1 MTHLYLLRVLLGI
14 SKMFDLTGDRLF
26 GAIVRAGIESDIF
39 QNAACGLPVT
49 IDQASIPGA
58 HIQFLCDPPVIA
70 RYVSVDDDKTFQTD
84 EYASSLT
91 LCEVKIEEYSMDE
104 CPQHG
109 RMPSNNKLQFRAFC
123 FMWEVYFLHGIHS
136 GFSAIS
142 LKIFCDRL
150 LKIICQMLVLMFTST
165 FFT

>member
-1 MTHLYLLRVLLGI
+1 
-14 SKMFDLTGDRLF
+14 MFNLTGDRLF

-49 IDQASIPGA
+49 MDQASIPGA

-104 CPQHG
+104 CPQT
-109 RMPSNNKLQFRAFC
+109 
-123 FMWEVYFLHGIHS
+123 
-136 GFSAIS
+136 
-142 LKIFCDRL
+142 
-150 LKIICQMLVLMFTST
+150 TS
-165 FFT
+165 

>member
-1 MTHLYLLRVLLGI
+1 
-14 SKMFDLTGDRLF
+14 MFNLTGDRLF

-39 QNAACGLPVT
+39 QNVACGLPVT

-91 LCEVKIEEYSMDE
+91 LCEV
-104 CPQHG
+104 Q
-109 RMPSNNKLQFRAFC
+109 
-123 FMWEVYFLHGIHS
+123 
-136 GFSAIS
+136 
-142 LKIFCDRL
+142 
-150 LKIICQMLVLMFTST
+150 
-165 FFT
+165 